1 MSHFSAKTLRALSRK
16 GVRIVGLQAI
26 PDMSSA
32 MPCANASTGFLVDD
46 NGCGRVWTFRQVLE
60 AAK

>member
-16 GVRIVGLQAI
+16 GITVVGLQAI
-26 PDMSSA
+26 PDMSSD
-32 MPCANASTGFLVDD
+32 MPFANAETGFLVND
-46 NGCGRVWTFRQVLE
+46 NGCGKVWTFRQVLE

>member
-1 MSHFSAKTLRALSRK
+1 MNDFSAKTIKALSRK
-16 GVRIVGLQAI
+16 GVSILGPVAI

-32 MPCANASTGFLVDD
+32 MPWANASRGWSVND
-46 NGCGRVWTFRQVLE
+46 NGCGRVWTLSQVLA

>member
-1 MSHFSAKTLRALSRK
+1 MSHFSASTLRRLAAR
-16 GVRIVGLQAI
+16 GIRVVGLQAI
-26 PDMSSA
+26 PDMSSD
-32 MPCANASTGFLVDD
+32 MPFANASTGFVVDD